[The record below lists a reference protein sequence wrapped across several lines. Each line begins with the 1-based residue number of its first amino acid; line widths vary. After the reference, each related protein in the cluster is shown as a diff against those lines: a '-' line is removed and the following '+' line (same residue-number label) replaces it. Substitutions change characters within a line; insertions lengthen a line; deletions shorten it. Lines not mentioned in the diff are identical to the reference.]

1 MQAIMGHVGPLIKAK
16 QPNRQNVFVVMA
28 ELIPLILLPA
38 LANVRFAQYGDLSK
52 NYKILAIHNV
62 GTI

>member
-1 MQAIMGHVGPLIKAK
+1 MQAIMVYVRPLINAT
-16 QPNRQNVFVVMA
+16 QPNRQNVFIVMA

-38 LANVRFAQYGDLSK
+38 LASVRFMQYGDHSK
-52 NYKILAIHNV
+52 DYQFLAIDKV